1 MTGRPPA
8 ATERHAPAHAAV
20 AVVPEAPAD
29 PLRLLAAWAGRPHL
43 AARVV
48 AGRGHR
54 GAPWSYVAADP
65 LDVLE
70 VPRWPRGRSL
80 ADVLAPLGTRP
91 GGVTGRG
98 LPPFA
103 SGWLGMLGYEA
114 RSGVEATPAARRA
127 PLGLP
132 VVWFGRY
139 ERLVAVD
146 HAKRRTL
153 AVAHGTS
160 ARDAAR
166 AARELAREVARA
178 LRAAPPTSHEVSSGA
193 PRPAWTRDHFLG
205 AVRAAR
211 AAIRRGDIFQTN
223 VSQRIDARVGG
234 PSVAW
239 FERLAAAQPAPYM
252 TYLDL
257 GSDRAVLSASPE
269 RFLRLRGRTLETE
282 PMKGTRPRGATREE
296 DAALRDELLASAK
309 DRAELAMIVDLAR
322 NDLARSCRA
331 GSVRV
336 VTPRRLVRF
345 ARVHQAIGIVRGTLR
360 PDADRLS
367 ALAAAFPPGSVTG
380 APKVRA
386 MEILDELEGEGRGPY
401 CGALGWLDDRGDMD
415 LAVAIRTIVRN
426 GARAAYRVGGGIT
439 LGSDPVAEWHETIT
453 KGRGLFAALA
463 GREDPT

>member
-1 MTGRPPA
+1 M
-8 ATERHAPAHAAV
+8 
-20 AVVPEAPAD
+20 
-29 PLRLLAAWAGRPHL
+29 AAWAGRRHL

-48 AGRGHR
+48 GGRGHR
-54 GAPWSYVAADP
+54 GTPWSYVACDP
-65 LDVLE
+65 VDVLDVQ
-70 VPRWPRGRSL
+70 RWPRGRRL
-80 ADVLAPLGTRP
+80 ADVLAPLAAPAEPPRGA
-91 GGVTGRG
+91 G

-103 SGWLGMLGYEA
+103 GGWLGMLGYEA
-114 RSGVEATPAARRA
+114 RSGVEVTPAARRP
-127 PLGLP
+127 PLGFP

-139 ERLVAVD
+139 ERLVAFD
-146 HAKRRTL
+146 HAKGRAW
-153 AVAHGTS
+153 AVAAG
-160 ARDAAR
+160 RDTRHAERAAR
-166 AARELAREVARA
+166 ALASEARGALAAVPTDSDVA
-178 LRAAPPTSHEVSSGA
+178 TSGA
-193 PRPAWTRDHFLG
+193 PQPAWPRARFLA

-211 AAIRRGDIFQTN
+211 AAILRGDIFQTN
-223 VSQRIDARVGG
+223 VSQRIDARVAG

-239 FERLAAAQPAPYM
+239 FARLAAAQPAPYM
-252 TYLDL
+252 TFLDL
-257 GSDRAVLSASPE
+257 GSERAALSASPE
-269 RFLRLRGRTLETE
+269 RFLRLRGRTVETE
-282 PMKGTRPRGATREE
+282 PMKGTRPRGATREA
-296 DAALRDELLASAK
+296 DAALREELLGSVK

-360 PDADRLS
+360 PGVDRLE

-386 MEILDELEGEGRGPY
+386 MEILDEIEGEARGPY

-415 LAVAIRTIVRN
+415 LAVAIRTIVRHGN
-426 GARAAYRVGGGIT
+426 RVAYRVGGGIT
-439 LGSDPVAEWHETIT
+439 LGSDPVAEWEETIT